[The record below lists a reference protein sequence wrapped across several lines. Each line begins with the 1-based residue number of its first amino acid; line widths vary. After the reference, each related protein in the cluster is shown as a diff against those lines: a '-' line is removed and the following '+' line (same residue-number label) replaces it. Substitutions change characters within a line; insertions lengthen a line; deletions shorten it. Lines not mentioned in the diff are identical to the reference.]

1 MPAAFNFVEGFAVL
15 ATLFLCFTF
24 LWLKPFKVSGF
35 WVSGLTSLR
44 ASPFNGCA
52 VSRFGLEGSKAKR
65 LEAIWGF

>member
-24 LWLKPFKVSGF
+24 LWLKPFKVSSF
-35 WVSGLTSLR
+35 WVSS
-44 ASPFNGCA
+44 FNGCA